1 VRRRPAESAAAEHRR
16 RILAVVARIP
26 RGRVASYGQVA
37 ALAGLPGRA
46 REVGR
51 VLASLAEESRAPW
64 QRVVNAAGRVSP
76 RGLFGDE
83 AHQRRLLEAEGVR
96 FDSRGRIDLDRQGWD
111 PRPESPGAR
120 RRGR

>member
-1 VRRRPAESAAAEHRR
+1 MRAAPESAAATRR
-16 RILAVVARIP
+16 RVRILAVVARIP

-51 VLASLAEESRAPW
+51 VLATLAEGARVPW
-64 QRVVNAAGRVSP
+64 QRVINAGGRVSP

-83 AHQRRLLEAEGVR
+83 RHQRRLLEAEGVR
-96 FDSRGRIDLDRQGWD
+96 FDERGRVDFGQQGWE
-111 PRPESPGAR
+111 PRADASPAAR
-120 RRGR
+120 RTR

>member
-1 VRRRPAESAAAEHRR
+1 MKARPPAADAEQRRR

-26 RGRVASYGQVA
+26 RGRVVSYGQVA

-51 VLASLAEESRAPW
+51 VLASLPEGSRAPW
-64 QRVVNAAGRVSP
+64 HRVINAAGRVSP

-83 AHQRRLLEAEGVR
+83 SHQRRLLESEGVR
-96 FDSRGRIDLDRQGWD
+96 FDARGRVDLGRHGWE
-111 PRPESPGAR
+111 PLSAR
-120 RRGR
+120 VPAPRRGR